1 MIACIAII
9 SFYHIF
15 QMELDSMFNEED
27 ILEDKNGK
35 ILRLFRIK
43 ENEVPVR
50 DFTNNNL
57 VPVPG
62 KATASDAKK
71 YMKWLAHLGFGKTK
85 KGRQER
91 SLIFVKYDKSKLSPV
106 CLQVVNKK
114 IKSKK

>member
-1 MIACIAII
+1 
-9 SFYHIF
+9 
-15 QMELDSMFNEED
+15 MELDSMFNEED

-71 YMKWLAHLGFGKTK
+71 YMKWLAHLGFGKTSK
-85 KGRQER
+85 EGRSPHFD
-91 SLIFVKYDKSKLSPV
+91 SLNLIKVSSCLFVFRW
-106 CLQVVNKK
+106 
-114 IKSKK
+114 